1 MKGRRMA
8 ELEFHG
14 AARTVTGSMHLL
26 HLADGPVALDC
37 GLMQGR
43 RQLSREWNQTFP
55 LPPER
60 IKAVLLS
67 HAHIDHSGNLPG
79 LVKQGFRG
87 RIHTTAA
94 TSDLC
99 AVMLADSAH
108 IQEEDARFWN
118 ERRAARPEDR
128 IEPLYTVADAEAAEP
143 HFAGLAYSDRLPLG
157 DGCTATFLEAGHIL
171 GSAVVLI
178 EWGGSAPV
186 RLLYTGDLG
195 RFGVPILRDPT
206 TPLPQA
212 DYLITECTYANR
224 RHDNPGRM
232 KERLVQIINETRAGG
247 GRVIIPAFS
256 VGRTQTLAYS
266 LQQAV
271 AEGSLKPLPIF
282 VDSPLSARTTEVFRK
297 HPECYDAEATA
308 FWRQEGD
315 VFGRGLI
322 TYVTD
327 VEESKRLNDLR
338 DPCVIIASSGM
349 CENGRILH
357 HLKHN
362 VEAEQNTII
371 LVGYQAEN
379 TLGRRIADGRRDLR
393 IFGRIYTRRCR
404 VEALEGFSAHAD
416 AEDFVRLLAPM
427 ARGLRAAFIVH
438 GEEPQWKAMTEILRR
453 AGCRKVH
460 VPAPGE
466 RFPL

>member
-1 MKGRRMA
+1 MA
-8 ELEFHG
+8 ELQFHG

-37 GLMQGR
+37 GLMQGP

-55 LPPER
+55 LPPEQ

-87 RIHTTAA
+87 RIHATAA
-94 TSDLC
+94 TSDLG
-99 AVMLADSAH
+99 AVMLTDSGH

-128 IEPLYTVADAEAAEP
+128 IEPLYTVEDAEATEP
-143 HFAGLAYSDRLPLG
+143 HFAALAYGERAAIEG
-157 DGCTATFLEAGHIL
+157 GCAATFLEAGHIL

-178 EWGGSAPV
+178 EWGGSAPL

-206 TPLPQA
+206 APLPQA

-224 RHDNPGRM
+224 RHDDPGRM
-232 KERLVQIINETRAGG
+232 KERLVRIISETRAAGG
-247 GRVIIPAFS
+247 KVIIPAFS
-256 VGRTQTLAYS
+256 VGRTQTLAYY

-282 VDSPLSARTTEVFRK
+282 VDSPLSARATEVFRK
-297 HPECYDAEATA
+297 HSECYDAEAAA

-327 VEESKRLNDLR
+327 AEESKRLNSFP
-338 DPCVIIASSGM
+338 DPCVLIASSGM

-357 HLKHN
+357 HLKHH
-362 VEAEQNTII
+362 VEEGRSTVI

-379 TLGRRIADGRRDLR
+379 TLGRRIADGRRDLK

-427 ARGLRAAFIVH
+427 ARGLRATFVDH
-438 GEEPQWKAMTEILRR
+438 GEEPQWKAMTKILQR

-460 VPAPGE
+460 VPSSGE

>member
-1 MKGRRMA
+1 MA

>member
-1 MKGRRMA
+1 MA

-55 LPPER
+55 LPPDR

-99 AVMLADSAH
+99 AVMLADSGH

-157 DGCTATFLEAGHIL
+157 DGCAATFLEAGHIL
-171 GSAVVLI
+171 GSAVILI
-178 EWGGSAPV
+178 EWGGPKPV

-206 TPLPQA
+206 APLPQA

-224 RHDNPGRM
+224 RHDDPGRM
-232 KERLVQIINETRAGG
+232 KERLIAIINETRAGG
-247 GRVIIPAFS
+247 GKVIIPAFS
-256 VGRTQTLAYS
+256 VGRTQTLAYY

-282 VDSPLSARTTEVFRK
+282 VDSPLSARATEVFRK

-362 VEAEQNTII
+362 VEEERSTVI

-404 VEALEGFSAHAD
+404 VEAMEGFSAHAD

-427 ARGLRAAFIVH
+427 AGGLRAAFIVH
-438 GEEPQWKAMTEILRR
+438 GEEPQWEAMTKILRR

-460 VPAPGE
+460 VPSPGE

>member
-1 MKGRRMA
+1 MA

-60 IKAVLLS
+60 IKSVLLS

-87 RIHTTAA
+87 QIHTTAA

-118 ERRAARPEDR
+118 ERRAARPEER
-128 IEPLYTVADAEAAEP
+128 IEPLYTIADAEAAEP

-157 DGCTATFLEAGHIL
+157 DGCAATFLEAGHML

-178 EWGGSAPV
+178 EWGGPESA

-206 TPLPQA
+206 VPLPQA

-224 RHDNPGRM
+224 RHDDPGRM
-232 KERLVQIINETRAGG
+232 KERLVQIISETRAGG
-247 GRVIIPAFS
+247 GKVIIPAFS
-256 VGRTQTLAYS
+256 VGRTQTLAYY

-297 HPECYDAEATA
+297 HTECYDAEAAA

-327 VEESKRLNDLR
+327 VEESKRLNDRR

-349 CENGRILH
+349 CESGRILH

-362 VEAEQNTII
+362 VEEERNTVI

-427 ARGLRAAFIVH
+427 AKGLRAAFIVH
-438 GEEPQWKAMTEILRR
+438 GEQPQWEAMTKILRR
-453 AGCRKVH
+453 AGCRQVH

>member
-1 MKGRRMA
+1 MA

-14 AARTVTGSMHLL
+14 AAR
-26 HLADGPVALDC
+26 
-37 GLMQGR
+37 
-43 RQLSREWNQTFP
+43 
-55 LPPER
+55 PE
-60 IKAVLLS
+60 
-67 HAHIDHSGNLPG
+67 
-79 LVKQGFRG
+79 
-87 RIHTTAA
+87 
-94 TSDLC
+94 
-99 AVMLADSAH
+99 
-108 IQEEDARFWN
+108 E
-118 ERRAARPEDR
+118 R
-128 IEPLYTVADAEAAEP
+128 IEPLYTIADAEAAEP
-143 HFAGLAYSDRLPLG
+143 HFAGLACGDRRPLG
-157 DGCTATFLEAGHIL
+157 DGCAATFLEAGHML

-178 EWGGSAPV
+178 EWGGSKPV

-206 TPLPQA
+206 APLPQA
-212 DYLITECTYANR
+212 DYLITECTYADR
-224 RHDNPGRM
+224 RHDDPWRM
-232 KERLVQIINETRAGG
+232 KERLVRIINETRAGG
-247 GRVIIPAFS
+247 GKVVIPAFS
-256 VGRTQTLAYS
+256 VGRTQTLAYY

-271 AEGSLKPLPIF
+271 AEGSLRPLPIF
-282 VDSPLSARTTEVFRK
+282 VDSPLSARATEVFRR
-297 HPECYDAEATA
+297 HPECYDAEAAA

-327 VEESKRLNDLR
+327 VEESKRLNDLS
-338 DPCVIIASSGM
+338 DPCVIISSSGM

-362 VEAEQNTII
+362 VEEERSTVI

-379 TLGRRIADGRRDLR
+379 TLGRRIADGRRDLK
-393 IFGRIYTRRCR
+393 IYGRIYTRRCR
-404 VEALEGFSAHAD
+404 VESLEGFSAHAD

-453 AGCRKVH
+453 AGCHKVH
-460 VPAPGE
+460 VPSPGE